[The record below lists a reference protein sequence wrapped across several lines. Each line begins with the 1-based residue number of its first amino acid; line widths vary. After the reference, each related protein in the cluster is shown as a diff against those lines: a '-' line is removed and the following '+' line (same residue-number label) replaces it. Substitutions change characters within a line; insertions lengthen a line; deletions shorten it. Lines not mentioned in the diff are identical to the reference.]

1 MSDTTPEA
9 DRTVT
14 VTARRSGKP
23 WFTRKQITI
32 MIGLGLIVVVGF
44 TAFNGGKKQTKD
56 PEDNLD
62 VVSDIGRVAP
72 YTPPIV
78 KPEERPAP
86 VQQVVAPIPQRQ
98 VEQPPLIRQV
108 TQSHKPSFDTY
119 SVASLP
125 DSWKPKQANAAGGSS
140 GSGTGKVP
148 SRTHIAYK
156 ASSIPGAKASPMG
169 DTSMVLMPGLL
180 RCTMLTDIDSTLQG
194 PFQCQVRGDVYS
206 EDNVLL
212 ISSGLII
219 NGTYDNRV
227 QQGQR
232 RLSLTGGYAI
242 QNKCIIPFGGPMAD
256 SLGKAGADG
265 EYDPH
270 TWEKLGGA
278 ITLMLAQNA
287 FQIAQAALQNSS
299 NNGSNSGNTYL
310 NFQTGGVSNLAS
322 QLLQSTINIPAT
334 ITIHHGQDLALWL
347 PGPTDFSD
355 CYHLEAAND

>member
-1 MSDTTPEA
+1 MSDTTPDA

-23 WFTRKQITI
+23 WFSRKQITI

-44 TAFNGGKKQTKD
+44 TAFNGGKKPSKD
-56 PEDNLD
+56 PEDNLG

-72 YTPPIV
+72 YIPPIV
-78 KPEERPAP
+78 KPEEKPAP
-86 VQQVVAPIPQRQ
+86 ALPIVAPQIQH
-98 VEQPPLIRQV
+98 LIKQI
-108 TQSHKPSFDTY
+108 TQSRKPSFDTY

-125 DSWKPKQANAAGGSS
+125 EAWKKPKQANAGGGGSETS
-140 GSGTGKVP
+140 KAASHT
-148 SRTHIAYK
+148 RIAYK

-180 RCTMLTDIDSTLQG
+180 RCTMLTAIDSTLQG

-212 ISSGLII
+212 IHGGAII

-232 RLSLTGGYAI
+232 RLSLVGGYSI

-270 TWEKLGGA
+270 TGARLGGA

-287 FQIAQAALQNSS
+287 FQLAQAALQNS
-299 NNGSNSGNTYL
+299 NNRGSNSGNTYL
-310 NFQTGGVSNLAS
+310 NFQTGGVSNIATD
-322 QLLQSTINIPAT
+322 LLHNTINIPPT
-334 ITIHHGQDLALWL
+334 ITIHEGQDLALWIT
-347 PGPTDFSD
+347 GPIDFSE
-355 CYHLEAAND
+355 CYQLEAARD